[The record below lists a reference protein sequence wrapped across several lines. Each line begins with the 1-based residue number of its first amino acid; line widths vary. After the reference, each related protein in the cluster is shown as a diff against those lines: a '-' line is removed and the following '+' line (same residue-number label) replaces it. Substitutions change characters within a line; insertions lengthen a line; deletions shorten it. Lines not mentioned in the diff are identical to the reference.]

1 MNLTPKQESFSQLV
15 VKYGDYSK
23 AYRESYNS
31 ENMKPETVWRKAKE
45 LVDNGK
51 VTARIVELQTEL
63 KDKNIAD
70 TKALLRFWTNSM
82 NNTVLEMK
90 DRLRASEML
99 AKHLGMFTEKIQIN
113 SVEDKMKELYR
124 RADQVIEEYNRKM
137 QLEQELKQ

>member
-23 AYRESYNS
+23 AYREAYNA
-31 ENMKPETVWRKAKE
+31 ENMKPGTISKRAYE
-45 LVDNGK
+45 LVYTPK
-51 VTARIVELQTEL
+51 ISERILELQTEL
-63 KDKNIAD
+63 KDQNIAE
-70 TKALLRFWTNSM
+70 TKDILRFWTRQMNS
-82 NNTVLEMK
+82 EKMK
-90 DRLRASEML
+90 LSDRLRASELL

-124 RADQVIEEYNRKM
+124 RADQVIEDYNRKM